1 MYTPLY
7 VKTNY
12 SLLSSLISIDNLL
25 HFLKNHNYS
34 QVAITDNNMFGVM
47 EFYKKC
53 KCLNI
58 KPIIGL
64 EISLENDTILMY
76 AKDYVGYKTLIKLST
91 IQSERKVEIN
101 DILKYH
107 NSVIV
112 IVPVQFLNTYKLL
125 ISIIDELYLGYSNNK
140 EENVAKSITNNI
152 VFLRKNLYINE
163 NDSEYLKYLYMIR
176 DGKTIADNVNYEVDN
191 FSLDIPNIYELTSNE
206 GLFTTNKIA
215 DLCNLEF
222 PKSELLLPIYSETN
236 GLSSHEYLVK
246 LSSFGLNKRFQGK
259 VRESY
264 VNRLNYELDII
275 LKMGFSNY
283 FLVVYDFIKYA
294 KKNKILVGPGRG
306 SGAGSLVCYSL
317 GITDIDPIK
326 YDLLFERFLNPERV
340 TMPDIDTDFPDIY
353 RDQVIDYVVNKYGSK
368 RVSGIVTFGTLAAKQ
383 SLRDVSRVLNVATY
397 QVDLITKK
405 IPNLTKLK
413 LKDFYTKDPEFKRM
427 IDSDERLI
435 KLFKVASFIE
445 GFPRHISSHAAGIVM
460 CKKDLDDVIPLTV
473 SDGMYLTGY
482 TMEYLEELGLLKM
495 DFLGLK
501 TLTTI
506 MNIIDDIFKVEKIK
520 IDFNSIL
527 LDDKN
532 VLNLFAKA
540 DTTGIFQFESEGM
553 KNFLKKLKPNS
564 FEDIFAAI
572 ALFRPGPAQNI
583 DSYIRRKHGL
593 EEITYLDH
601 ALEPILKST
610 YGIIIYQEQIMQIA
624 NSLAGYTLGEAD
636 ILRRAMSKKKMD
648 VLQSEEERFIS
659 KCVQNG
665 HSSETSKQIFDLIL
679 SFANYGFNRSHSV
692 AYSMIAY
699 KMAYLKYYYPKYF
712 YSSLL
717 TSVIGS
723 CDKLKE
729 YIMEVK
735 NLKISVLKPCINHSD
750 CSFTVFT
757 DGIYYPFS
765 GIHGIGSVICN
776 QIVSKRGDGYSDI
789 FDFLT
794 KVKGLNRNVL
804 ESLILA
810 GCFDCFNINRKTY
823 IDNLDAI
830 INYSELIDTLDS
842 QYVLKPELEV
852 KEEYSNYDLI
862 RMEKELFGIYL
873 SNHPVSFYKNDVNHD
888 ISLNLISNYFDKII
902 NVVVLVERI
911 KTTRTKNGDDMMFF
925 DGSDEYS
932 MANFILFPKIYQSYS
947 DIKIGDV
954 LSINGKV
961 EKRFDSYQ
969 IVVSKI
975 KKLN

>member
-163 NDSEYLKYLYMIR
+163 NDSEYLKYLYMIK

-520 IDFNSIL
+520 IDFTSIL

>member
-1 MYTPLY
+1 
-7 VKTNY
+7 
-12 SLLSSLISIDNLL
+12 
-25 HFLKNHNYS
+25 
-34 QVAITDNNMFGVM
+34 
-47 EFYKKC
+47 
-53 KCLNI
+53 
-58 KPIIGL
+58 
-64 EISLENDTILMY
+64 
-76 AKDYVGYKTLIKLST
+76 
-91 IQSERKVEIN
+91 
-101 DILKYH
+101 
-107 NSVIV
+107 
-112 IVPVQFLNTYKLL
+112 
-125 ISIIDELYLGYSNNK
+125 
-140 EENVAKSITNNI
+140 
-152 VFLRKNLYINE
+152 
-163 NDSEYLKYLYMIR
+163 
-176 DGKTIADNVNYEVDN
+176 
-191 FSLDIPNIYELTSNE
+191 
-206 GLFTTNKIA
+206 
-215 DLCNLEF
+215 
-222 PKSELLLPIYSETN
+222 
-236 GLSSHEYLVK
+236 
-246 LSSFGLNKRFQGK
+246 
-259 VRESY
+259 
-264 VNRLNYELDII
+264 
-275 LKMGFSNY
+275 
-283 FLVVYDFIKYA
+283 
-294 KKNKILVGPGRG
+294 
-306 SGAGSLVCYSL
+306 
-317 GITDIDPIK
+317 
-326 YDLLFERFLNPERV
+326 
-340 TMPDIDTDFPDIY
+340 
-353 RDQVIDYVVNKYGSK
+353 
-368 RVSGIVTFGTLAAKQ
+368 
-383 SLRDVSRVLNVATY
+383 
-397 QVDLITKK
+397 
-405 IPNLTKLK
+405 
-413 LKDFYTKDPEFKRM
+413 
-427 IDSDERLI
+427 
-435 KLFKVASFIE
+435 
-445 GFPRHISSHAAGIVM
+445 M

-532 VLNLFAKA
+532 VLNLFARA

-750 CSFTVFT
+750 CSFAVFT

>member
-532 VLNLFAKA
+532 VLNLFARA

>member
-163 NDSEYLKYLYMIR
+163 NDSEYLKYLYMIK

-520 IDFNSIL
+520 IDFTSIL

-532 VLNLFAKA
+532 VLNLFARA

>member
-163 NDSEYLKYLYMIR
+163 NDSEYLKYLYMIK

-191 FSLDIPNIYELTSNE
+191 FSLDITNIYELTSNE
-206 GLFTTNKIA
+206 GLFATNKIA

-665 HSSETSKQIFDLIL
+665 HSNETSKQIFDLIL

>member
-1 MYTPLY
+1 
-7 VKTNY
+7 
-12 SLLSSLISIDNLL
+12 
-25 HFLKNHNYS
+25 
-34 QVAITDNNMFGVM
+34 
-47 EFYKKC
+47 
-53 KCLNI
+53 
-58 KPIIGL
+58 
-64 EISLENDTILMY
+64 
-76 AKDYVGYKTLIKLST
+76 
-91 IQSERKVEIN
+91 
-101 DILKYH
+101 
-107 NSVIV
+107 
-112 IVPVQFLNTYKLL
+112 
-125 ISIIDELYLGYSNNK
+125 
-140 EENVAKSITNNI
+140 
-152 VFLRKNLYINE
+152 
-163 NDSEYLKYLYMIR
+163 
-176 DGKTIADNVNYEVDN
+176 
-191 FSLDIPNIYELTSNE
+191 
-206 GLFTTNKIA
+206 
-215 DLCNLEF
+215 
-222 PKSELLLPIYSETN
+222 
-236 GLSSHEYLVK
+236 
-246 LSSFGLNKRFQGK
+246 
-259 VRESY
+259 
-264 VNRLNYELDII
+264 
-275 LKMGFSNY
+275 
-283 FLVVYDFIKYA
+283 
-294 KKNKILVGPGRG
+294 
-306 SGAGSLVCYSL
+306 
-317 GITDIDPIK
+317 
-326 YDLLFERFLNPERV
+326 
-340 TMPDIDTDFPDIY
+340 
-353 RDQVIDYVVNKYGSK
+353 
-368 RVSGIVTFGTLAAKQ
+368 
-383 SLRDVSRVLNVATY
+383 
-397 QVDLITKK
+397 
-405 IPNLTKLK
+405 
-413 LKDFYTKDPEFKRM
+413 
-427 IDSDERLI
+427 
-435 KLFKVASFIE
+435 
-445 GFPRHISSHAAGIVM
+445 
-460 CKKDLDDVIPLTV
+460 
-473 SDGMYLTGY
+473 
-482 TMEYLEELGLLKM
+482 
-495 DFLGLK
+495 
-501 TLTTI
+501 
-506 MNIIDDIFKVEKIK
+506 
-520 IDFNSIL
+520 
-527 LDDKN
+527 
-532 VLNLFAKA
+532 
-540 DTTGIFQFESEGM
+540 
-553 KNFLKKLKPNS
+553 
-564 FEDIFAAI
+564 
-572 ALFRPGPAQNI
+572 
-583 DSYIRRKHGL
+583 
-593 EEITYLDH
+593 
-601 ALEPILKST
+601 
-610 YGIIIYQEQIMQIA
+610 MQIA

>member
-163 NDSEYLKYLYMIR
+163 NDSEYLKYLYMIK

-405 IPNLTKLK
+405 IPNFTKLK

-520 IDFNSIL
+520 IDFTSIL

-532 VLNLFAKA
+532 VLNLFARA